1 MCECLLLWQ
10 SLAIG
15 LFTWKSWALKEGRPK
30 TPCLFVLLCAMAPS
44 GLCWSDGPHVHT
56 WGGREGPDPAEQS
69 SELCGRAWC
78 FCSRAPLPCKLKEHV
93 SAWCLSSLGKQK
105 PFNMTWK
112 QSRSLWFWQNLENLG
127 LISKIREHCRLLGF
141 LGNLISSYCCLSI
154 ISRRRVPFFQETT
167 SSADVNQWS
176 SIKSMDLCQLHHWEC
191 ELVHTAHNR
200 GGNAFSFQRQ
210 LANIKGHMCSK
221 DEV

>member
-56 WGGREGPDPAEQS
+56 WGGRERPDPAEQS

-78 FCSRAPLPCKLKEHV
+78 FCSGAPLPCKLKEHV

-105 PFNMTWK
+105 PLNMTWK

-154 ISRRRVPFFQETT
+154 ISRRRVPFFQEATFWTT
-167 SSADVNQWS
+167 
-176 SIKSMDLCQLHHWEC
+176 LC
-191 ELVHTAHNR
+191 ELGTS
-200 GGNAFSFQRQ
+200 GS
-210 LANIKGHMCSK
+210 
-221 DEV
+221 